1 MTLRLKQGRI
11 CPKHLLSSIATPAH
25 ASLTSAVP
33 YRETNRTHLTPA
45 ALGDGHM
52 KSRDHESIW
61 LALAAIFCAAAF
73 VLLLVVVVEHAW

>member
-1 MTLRLKQGRI
+1 MTSRLKQDRTRSRA
-11 CPKHLLSSIATPAH
+11 LSNAATPAY

-33 YRETNRTHLTPA
+33 YRETNRTVLTPA
-45 ALGDGHM
+45 VLGDGRM
-52 KSRDHESIW
+52 KSRDHESVW